1 MSATTKIV
9 YETKPWLT
17 GEYNLTI
24 NTAPYNDCGC
34 PAARNTP
41 PERLDTD
48 DDGISNYIQMGYSR
62 SVSILFSLTTGS
74 ANAKLKTNAAAII
87 GWIKTADATPIYIP
101 VPMLYLKFHSGEL
114 PGFAGSE
121 GYNAT
126 TYLADSLIVDDDNFK
141 PAGLG
146 GTPTFAFNDPNAVGT
161 DSAYDGTGASNSHSI
176 LKMENGWGLDGFTV
190 SFHEIETSGNMTAGF
205 LYSLA

>member
-1 MSATTKIV
+1 
-9 YETKPWLT
+9 
-17 GEYNLTI
+17 
-24 NTAPYNDCGC
+24 
-34 PAARNTP
+34 
-41 PERLDTD
+41 
-48 DDGISNYIQMGYSR
+48 MGYSR
-62 SVSILFSLTTGS
+62 SVSILFSTTSGTTIG
-74 ANAKLKTNAAAII
+74 KLKTNAAAIV
-87 GWIKTADATPIYIP
+87 GWIKTADTVPIYIA

-114 PGFAGSE
+114 PGFLGSE

-161 DSAYDGTGASNSHSI
+161 DSAYTGTGSSNSHSI

-190 SFHEIETSGNMTAGF
+190 SFHEIDGDGDMTAGF